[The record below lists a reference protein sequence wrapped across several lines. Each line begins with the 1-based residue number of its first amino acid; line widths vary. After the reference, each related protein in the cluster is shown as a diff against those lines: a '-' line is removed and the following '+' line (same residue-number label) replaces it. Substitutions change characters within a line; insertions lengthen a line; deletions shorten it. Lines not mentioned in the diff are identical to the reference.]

1 MEKII
6 MKHALANAAEHD
18 GKADF
23 QAVLGRVVAEKP
35 EIKDKIREIIPII
48 KKIIADVNVIP
59 EKKQQIQL
67 KKMGFK
73 EEKKKEKGGLP
84 ELPNVEKG
92 VVMRLAPYPSGPLHI
107 GNARMVLLNDEYV
120 KKYKGKLLLVFDDTI
135 GSEEKFIIPE
145 GYDLIKEGLDWLEV
159 KYDQVIYKSDRM
171 PIFYQ
176 FAQEL
181 LQKGLA
187 YVCTCSHLV
196 IQKNRK
202 DGIECC
208 CRKNTEEKNLE
219 MWRKM
224 LSGGFKEGEAVV
236 RLKTSMQDPNPAF
249 RDRVLLRIADREHPR
264 VGRKYRVWPM
274 LEFSWSIDDH
284 LLGITHIIRGKDLV
298 MEDMMEK
305 FIWEKMGWKKAEF
318 VHYGLLNI
326 EETKL
331 SKSGSRKA
339 IEIGEYS
346 GWDDPRTWSMQSLRR
361 RGIKQK
367 AIRNFIVS
375 MGLSL
380 ADVTVPA
387 EILYS
392 ENRKMI
398 DKEANRYFVVMEPEE
413 IAVYGGMKVKSAK
426 APMHPDFKKRGSRT
440 IAVNPAKI
448 FVEKNDLEKFSGREV
463 GLMNLA
469 TVVLG
474 KKSKFVDKKI
484 KMESQKLHWVSAPNV
499 TVKIVMP
506 NGTTKLA
513 KGEEAML
520 NLKQNDMIQMQRVG
534 FARVDKV
541 DKAGKDI
548 VLYFAHK

>member
-6 MKHALANAAEHD
+6 LKHTLANAAEHG

-23 QAVLGRVVAEKP
+23 QAVLGRVIAERP
-35 EIKDKIREIIPII
+35 EVKDKIRDTIPII
-48 KKIIADVNVIP
+48 KKIISDVNSMT
-59 EKKQQIQL
+59 EKNQQAQL
-67 KKMGFK
+67 KKIGFK
-73 EEKKKEKGGLP
+73 EKKKEEKGGLP
-84 ELPNVEKG
+84 ELPNVGKK

-145 GYDLIKEGLDWLEV
+145 GYELIKESLDWLGV
-159 KYDQVIYKSDRM
+159 KYSQVIYKSDRM
-171 PIFYQ
+171 QIFYQ

-181 LQKGLA
+181 LQKNFA
-187 YVCTCSHLV
+187 YVCTCSQLV

-202 DGIECC
+202 DSADCS
-208 CRKNTEEKNLE
+208 CRGNSEEKNLE
-219 MWRKM
+219 LWRKM

-236 RLKTSMQDPNPAF
+236 RLRTSMLDPNPAF

-274 LEFSWSIDDH
+274 LEFSWAVDDH

-305 FIWEKMGWKKAEF
+305 FIWERMEWKKAEF
-318 VHYGLLNI
+318 IHYGLLNI
-326 EETKL
+326 EEAKL

-361 RGIKQK
+361 RGIKPQ
-367 AIRNFIVS
+367 AVRNFIKS

-392 ENRKMI
+392 ENRKTI
-398 DKEANRYFVVMEPEE
+398 DKEANRYFVVVEPVE
-413 IAVYGGMKVKSAK
+413 IAVYGGMKIKSVK
-426 APMHPDFKKRGSRT
+426 APLHPDEKKRGSRT
-440 IAVNPAKI
+440 IAVNPTKI
-448 FVEKNDLEKFSGREV
+448 YVEKNDLEKFSGKEV

-469 TVVLG
+469 TVVLQ
-474 KKSKFVDKKI
+474 KKSKFVGKKI
-484 KMESQKLHWVSAPNV
+484 KMKSQKVHWVSEPNV
-499 TVKIVMP
+499 SVKIIMP
-506 NGTTKLA
+506 NGTTKQA
-513 KGEEAML
+513 VGEETMTQ
-520 NLKQNDMIQMQRVG
+520 LKENDMIQMQRVG

-541 DKAGKDI
+541 DRAGKDI
-548 VLYFAHK
+548 VLYFTHK